1 MEALENVEKYVQ
13 SCSVCIVDFEQVNV
27 SLVVSLLLTLNI
39 AQDSTHLVF
48 LSLNWYF
55 PYLKTR
61 TCFKFPKSPRYQWWR
76 TFIVTFEQVLSTRSS
91 HGHDSRGNF
100 VEDINSVNSLPVWK
114 QFTPRNSHKFYRKNL
129 VLMPVGN
136 KRLYVLK

>member
-1 MEALENVEKYVQ
+1 MEALENVGKYVQ
-13 SCSVCIVDFEQVNV
+13 NCSVCIVDFEQVNV
-27 SLVVSLLLTLNI
+27 SWVVPLLLTLN
-39 AQDSTHLVF
+39 STGFNTFSFFKFELVF
-48 LSLNWYF
+48 SLQ
-55 PYLKTR
+55 TR
-61 TCFKFPKSPRYQWWR
+61 TCFKFTKSPRYQWWR

>member
-1 MEALENVEKYVQ
+1 MEALENVGKYVQ
-13 SCSVCIVDFEQVNV
+13 NCSVCIVDFEQVNV
-27 SLVVSLLLTLNI
+27 SWVVPLLLTLNI

-61 TCFKFPKSPRYQWWR
+61 TCFKFTKSSRYQWW
-76 TFIVTFEQVLSTRSS
+76 RSS

-114 QFTPRNSHKFYRKNL
+114 QFTPGNSHKFYRKNL